1 MDSID
6 TRLRIKVGRK
16 TLRCPAANE
25 ILLMAKVTQWWW
37 VKNGQKSWV
46 FASHH
51 PCNCCNKQTNLRL
64 SIYSTNHA
72 QAWGSSKVQVQA
84 DHPKKKQMTPI
95 RGWHPLHINIYCAL
109 SQKRVHFFGAFKHD
123 HVYRCAQIYV
133 WVSMDEICIIIY
145 HNYTQC
151 FIELVL

>member
-37 VKNGQKSWV
+37 VKNGQKTWV

-64 SIYSTNHA
+64 GIYSTNHA

-109 SQKRVHFFGAFKHD
+109 SHKRVHFFLCIQAWPCIQM
-123 HVYRCAQIYV
+123 CADLCMSINGRNLY
-133 WVSMDEICIIIY
+133 Y
-145 HNYTQC
+145 NYIQC
-151 FIELVL
+151 FTELVL